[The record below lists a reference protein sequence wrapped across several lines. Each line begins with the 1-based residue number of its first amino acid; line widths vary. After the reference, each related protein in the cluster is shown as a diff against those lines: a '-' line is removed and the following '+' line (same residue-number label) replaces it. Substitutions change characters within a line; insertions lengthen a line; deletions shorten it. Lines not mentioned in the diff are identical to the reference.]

1 MEELEFY
8 ERLNDRLTIIHRRD
22 ATPTTLDAL
31 LLAAFLPSVCGR
43 TCELGAGGG
52 IISLLAAARGRIA
65 DGVLLEREPIL
76 AALAARNIENNGL
89 ANLLHAECAD
99 VRDFRDTDRFDTVL
113 TNPPYRRAN
122 DGRPAAH
129 PLTDVARYERA
140 GTVTDFC
147 LAAARMLHKDGRF
160 YIVFPT
166 RRQGELFAALRH
178 AELHPHRKVTAY
190 PYEGG
195 TPKLFL
201 TEAGFT
207 ETAISRERIVL
218 ARECGGAPS
227 DAAEALYAHGQLL
240 TEGDEND

>member
-1 MEELEFY
+1 MEFS
-8 ERLNDRLTIIHRRD
+8 ERLNDRLTVIHRRD

-52 IISLLAAARGRIA
+52 IISLLAAARDKIA
-65 DGVLLEREPIL
+65 DGLLLEREPIL
-76 AALAARNIENNGL
+76 AALAARNIESNGFSGIL
-89 ANLLHAECAD
+89 RAACAD
-99 VRDFRDTDRFDTVL
+99 IREYREDGRFDTVL
-113 TNPPYRRAN
+113 ANPPYRRAN

-129 PLTDVARYERA
+129 PLADAARYERA

-147 LAAARMLHKDGRF
+147 LAAARLLHKGGRF
-160 YIVFPT
+160 YAVFPT
-166 RRQGELFAALRH
+166 RRRDELFAALG
-178 AELHPHRKVTAY
+178 AVGLYPHRTVTAY
-190 PYEGG
+190 PYVGG
-195 TPKLFL
+195 APKIFL

-207 ETAISRERIVL
+207 EAPLRRERIVL

-227 DAAEALYAHGQLL
+227 DAAEALYTHGHLL